1 MATERKRGVLVT
13 YEAGGCPRAYAMG
26 PVGRRDEVREEA
38 RIHLDAYRME
48 RAVVGDPLATAK
60 YVRREQVL
68 EL

>member
-1 MATERKRGVLVT
+1 MAAERKRGVLVT

-48 RAVVGDPLATAK
+48 RAVVGDPMATAK
-60 YVRREQVL
+60 FVRREQAVAL
-68 EL
+68 